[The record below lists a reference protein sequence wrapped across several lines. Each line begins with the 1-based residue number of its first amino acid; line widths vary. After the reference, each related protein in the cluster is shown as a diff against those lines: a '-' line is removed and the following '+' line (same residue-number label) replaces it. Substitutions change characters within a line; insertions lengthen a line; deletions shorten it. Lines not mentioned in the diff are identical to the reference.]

1 MDALASGLTTM
12 ANGLFELFGHLLS
25 PVALALVVVCAGFAW
40 LTAVE
45 LEELDREGTKPTIAI
60 H

>member
-1 MDALASGLTTM
+1 M
-12 ANGLFELFGHLLS
+12 ANGLFELVGHLLS
-25 PVALALVVVCAGFAW
+25 PVAIALVAVAAGFAW